1 MAISTLTAEH
11 VGMGLIAIGVVI
23 FAGML
28 TIRLFSSSGDWP
40 LLLPIAIIGV
50 VISYVGF
57 ALVLADNS
65 RRARSCECSC
75 TVSPAHSVYACRK
88 GLTGVAGDLDMS
100 PSELTKRLNAD
111 TAEPRPLRAGDVED
125 IIRSTGDMTP
135 IYWLCEKFLQDDE
148 AKKKAALAALAAL
161 APQLGALL
169 EQAGLRRVA

>member
-11 VGMGLIAIGVVI
+11 VGMGLMVIGVVI

-75 TVSPAHSVYACRK
+75 SASSCERISSMGSP
-88 GLTGVAGDLDMS
+88 S

>member
-11 VGMGLIAIGVVI
+11 VGMGLMVIGVVI

-40 LLLPIAIIGV
+40 LLLPIVIIGV

-75 TVSPAHSVYACRK
+75 TVSPAPAAAGGGEIFQPRQRCANRYLTQRRPEYAPEGIRPGAMVTEDVNGQYVFTNPGDPLFSTATMCAIAYVDGNRQIQLTVWDDDGYERK
-88 GLTGVAGDLDMS
+88 
-100 PSELTKRLNAD
+100 
-111 TAEPRPLRAGDVED
+111 
-125 IIRSTGDMTP
+125 
-135 IYWLCEKFLQDDE
+135 
-148 AKKKAALAALAAL
+148 
-161 APQLGALL
+161 
-169 EQAGLRRVA
+169 

>member
-75 TVSPAHSVYACRK
+75 TVSPAPAAAGGGEIFQPRQRCANRHRTSGGQPPEVDARGGGHRSWHVRAPAQDRK
-88 GLTGVAGDLDMS
+88 
-100 PSELTKRLNAD
+100 
-111 TAEPRPLRAGDVED
+111 RANN
-125 IIRSTGDMTP
+125 
-135 IYWLCEKFLQDDE
+135 YF
-148 AKKKAALAALAAL
+148 
-161 APQLGALL
+161 
-169 EQAGLRRVA
+169 

>member
-11 VGMGLIAIGVVI
+11 VGMGLMVIGVVI

-75 TVSPAHSVYACRK
+75 TVSPAPAAAGGGEIFQPRQIPSTRRADSCAGPVRSALDALQIGAAAIFARPNHIPRHRFQARVSATIQHVQRETGRVLRLRSYDAGVVVERK
-88 GLTGVAGDLDMS
+88 A
-100 PSELTKRLNAD
+100 
-111 TAEPRPLRAGDVED
+111 
-125 IIRSTGDMTP
+125 
-135 IYWLCEKFLQDDE
+135 
-148 AKKKAALAALAAL
+148 
-161 APQLGALL
+161 
-169 EQAGLRRVA
+169 